1 MLTRIQGN
9 MHSLMKGLD
18 VASAAMQVQSDRMLV
33 ISQNIAHVGARAP
46 SPQVEPYARK
56 TISFRTVFD
65 RQANVQKIQ
74 TARISRDPKPFP
86 VVFSP
91 GDPGADQNGYVRE
104 SNVDP
109 LVEMEDLRETTR
121 AHMANLKAY
130 ENMLTMIQERI
141 SLLRT

>member
-1 MLTRIQGN
+1 MDKIQGN
-9 MHSLMKGLD
+9 MNCLMKGLE
-18 VASAAMQVQSDRMLV
+18 VSASAMQAQGDRMLV

-46 SPQVEPYARK
+46 NPLTAPYARK
-56 TISFRTVFD
+56 TISFKTVFD
-65 RQANVQKIQ
+65 QKSGVQKIKTDQ
-74 TARISRDPKPFP
+74 IKRDSKPFP
-86 VVFSP
+86 ITFNPS
-91 GDPGADQNGYVRE
+91 DPGADIHGYVRE

-141 SLLRT
+141 SLLRA